1 MICYLTPIHPFD
13 TVVTM
18 TTKPADRTAEALTT
32 TIEARQLLKRQLDEL
47 TEQLAKVD
55 EAIIAEFRAQGLTS
69 VTTALGKINLIQSN
83 TTVWNESVLEST
95 LTTAQWNRITERKL
109 NKHLL
114 EAELTIGRI
123 DPSLV
128 EGAKSIKQSKPY
140 LR

>member
-1 MICYLTPIHPFD
+1 
-13 TVVTM
+13 M
-18 TTKPADRTAEALTT
+18 TTNTADRKTEALTT

-55 EAIIAEFRAQGLTS
+55 EAIIAEFREQGLTS
-69 VTTALGKINLIQSN
+69 LTTALGKINLIQSN
-83 TTVWNESVLEST
+83 TVVWNDSVLEAT

-114 EAELTIGRI
+114 EAEITIGRI

>member
-1 MICYLTPIHPFD
+1 MTYFLTLIYPFD
-13 TVVTM
+13 IVYAM
-18 TTKPADRTAEALTT
+18 TTNTADRKTEALTT

-55 EAIIAEFRAQGLTS
+55 EAIIAEFREQGLTS
-69 VTTALGKINLIQSN
+69 LTTVLGKINLIQSN
-83 TTVWNESVLEST
+83 TVIWNDSVLEAT

-114 EAELTIGRI
+114 EAEITIGRI